1 MATDVNSH
9 LLDNARKG
17 IYTKDKLKNLDALL
31 ISRYSKKIENLF
43 ENLDYKT
50 VGYEMYQLIEKL
62 FPICRSITGNGVRE
76 TLEII
81 KHQIPLEI
89 HEIPSGTDVY
99 DWTIPKEWN
108 IIDAYIENSSGE
120 KIVDF
125 KKSNLHVL
133 SYSIPIDKKI
143 TLVELKEHI
152 FTLPEHPDWIP
163 YRTSYYE
170 ENWGFC
176 LPFNQFKELKED
188 TYHVVIDSTLENG
201 SLTYGE
207 FFLKGE
213 KEDEI
218 LLSCYVC
225 HPSMC
230 NDNLSGV
237 SLLTYLSKILINVNL
252 KYSYRFLF
260 IPETIGAITWL
271 CFNEKN
277 LANIKHGL
285 VATCLGD
292 KGKSTYKKSRRG
304 NAMIDKIVQKV
315 LEESREPYDIMDFN
329 PLGSD
334 ERQFC
339 SPGFDLPIGSLMRSP
354 YYEYSE
360 YHTSADDLNCV
371 GSDYLENTL
380 KKYLKTIY
388 IIENNETFTSLN
400 PKGEPQLGKR
410 GLYNKIGASNIHPL
424 NKKAIAWVLN
434 LTDGKNSILDISNRS
449 GIDFVTIKKIADNLQ
464 KKGLLEVF
472 K

>member
-1 MATDVNSH
+1 
-9 LLDNARKG
+9 
-17 IYTKDKLKNLDALL
+17 
-31 ISRYSKKIENLF
+31 LF

-230 NDNLSGV
+230 NDNLSGI

-260 IPETIGAITWL
+260 IPETIGAITW
-271 CFNEKN
+271 
-277 LANIKHGL
+277 
-285 VATCLGD
+285 
-292 KGKSTYKKSRRG
+292 
-304 NAMIDKIVQKV
+304 
-315 LEESREPYDIMDFN
+315 
-329 PLGSD
+329 
-334 ERQFC
+334 
-339 SPGFDLPIGSLMRSP
+339 
-354 YYEYSE
+354 
-360 YHTSADDLNCV
+360 
-371 GSDYLENTL
+371 
-380 KKYLKTIY
+380 
-388 IIENNETFTSLN
+388 
-400 PKGEPQLGKR
+400 
-410 GLYNKIGASNIHPL
+410 
-424 NKKAIAWVLN
+424 
-434 LTDGKNSILDISNRS
+434 
-449 GIDFVTIKKIADNLQ
+449 
-464 KKGLLEVF
+464 
-472 K
+472 